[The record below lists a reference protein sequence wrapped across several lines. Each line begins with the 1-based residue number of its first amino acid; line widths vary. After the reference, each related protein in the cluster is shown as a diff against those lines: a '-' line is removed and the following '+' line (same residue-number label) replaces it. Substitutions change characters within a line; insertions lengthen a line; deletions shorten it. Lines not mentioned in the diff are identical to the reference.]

1 METLVRTNNEDKVV
15 NEKLGQPFPFEYLGN
30 DIDWLNMLL
39 EREELS
45 SGNALKV
52 GEMMFGH
59 RNYTG
64 LRADKGVQITLHY
77 GFGGGNVYIIV
88 PNKEDQSEGKR
99 MRVFSDHAQP
109 YGAVSHACEYFI
121 KLFEKTYPINK

>member
-1 METLVRTNNEDKVV
+1 METLVKTNNEEKVM
-15 NEKLGQPFPFEYLGN
+15 NEKLGQPFPFEYFGD

-45 SGNALKV
+45 PENALKV

-59 RNYTG
+59 RDHTG
-64 LRADKGVQITLHY
+64 LREDKGVQITLHY